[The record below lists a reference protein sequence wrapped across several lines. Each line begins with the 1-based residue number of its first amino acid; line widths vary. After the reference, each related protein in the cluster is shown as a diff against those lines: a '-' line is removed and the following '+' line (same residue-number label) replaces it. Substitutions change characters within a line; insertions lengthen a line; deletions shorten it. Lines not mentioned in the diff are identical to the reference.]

1 MDVGNSAKG
10 VSGSTSGRASIISPI
25 MKKTEKQQNLD
36 FAHPVGKSSILRIDW
51 KSFKK
56 EMPKSGQDIWVV
68 LKARNGYHVVTGTYF
83 NEVIPASKDGNFPET
98 TWKIIKFHDFGCP
111 DILVGKQYANKNQK
125 RLMAWGVNRGIIR
138 LAKFP
143 KDWTINAPSKG

>member
-1 MDVGNSAKG
+1 MLWGINE
-10 VSGSTSGRASIISPI
+10 ISLSNPPRI
-25 MKKTEKQQNLD
+25 KVQRDMKRKEKQENLD